1 MNSYTGL
8 TRLAFKL
15 FKISIS
21 ILFLA
26 WLAKFRFIPGGDNL
40 FRLASA
46 GVALSLIL
54 PLTNLNIK
62 ANTLNP
68 NLRYMI
74 ILNCCALIILYLG
87 MMVKVSHL
95 VDDPFVKDI
104 LLDIIG
110 IPLMLIA
117 ILYSF
122 THYKDLLH
130 ISELIK
136 TYIVQFIALPWLL
149 FLFSYLFYLV
159 YSMTLIRAIMDE
171 AS

>member
-1 MNSYTGL
+1 
-8 TRLAFKL
+8 
-15 FKISIS
+15 
-21 ILFLA
+21 
-26 WLAKFRFIPGGDNL
+26 
-40 FRLASA
+40 
-46 GVALSLIL
+46 
-54 PLTNLNIK
+54 
-62 ANTLNP
+62 
-68 NLRYMI
+68 
-74 ILNCCALIILYLG
+74 
-87 MMVKVSHL
+87 MVKVSHL

-130 ISELIK
+130 TSELIK

-159 YSMTLIRAIMDE
+159 YSLTLIRAIMDE
-171 AS
+171 AR